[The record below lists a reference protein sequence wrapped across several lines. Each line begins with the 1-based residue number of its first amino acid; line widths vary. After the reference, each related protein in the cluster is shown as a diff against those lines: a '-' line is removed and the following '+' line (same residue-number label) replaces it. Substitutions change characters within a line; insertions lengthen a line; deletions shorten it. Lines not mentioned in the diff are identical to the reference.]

1 MSDPH
6 HAPDHEPD
14 PVPGPMPGP
23 AALHAA
29 GLGRQFP
36 GRRALRDCDVELPPG
51 RVTALVGPNGA
62 GKSTLLQLA
71 AGLLR
76 PTTGRIRVFGHA
88 PGTAEAR
95 RRTAFLAQDKPLHAR
110 FTVAETLRLGRELNP
125 RQWDQAAAERLVRGG
140 DVPFGARIGSLSG
153 GSRTRVA
160 LALVLGKRA
169 DLLLLDEPLA
179 DLDPLARHEI
189 MGLLMAEAAERGT
202 SIVLSSHVLAELED
216 VCDHVLLL
224 KDGAVRLAGDV
235 DALREGHTRLTGRAD
250 PMERDGLP
258 RGFDRSAVVHA
269 AVGGRQV
276 TVLVRNGSADPA
288 AAAPR
293 PARTAPDRAGSVPPV
308 AADERWIAETPSL
321 EALLL
326 AHLRSPDPV
335 ADTSAKEAAA

>member
-1 MSDPH
+1 MW
-6 HAPDHEPD
+6 
-14 PVPGPMPGP
+14 G
-23 AALHAA
+23 
-29 GLGRQFP
+29 
-36 GRRALRDCDVELPPG
+36 CDVELPPG

-76 PTTGRIRVFGHA
+76 PTAGRVRVFGHA

-95 RRTAFLAQDKPLHAR
+95 RRTAFLAQEKPLHAR

-125 RQWDQAAAERLVRGG
+125 GRWDQAAAERLVRGG
-140 DVPFGARIGSLSG
+140 KIPFDARIGSLSG

-179 DLDPLARHEI
+179 DLDPLARHEV

-202 SIVLSSHVLAELED
+202 GIVMSTHVLAELED

-224 KDGAVRLAGDV
+224 RDGTVRLAGDIQ
-235 DALREGHTRLTGRAD
+235 DLREGHIRLTGRAD

-258 RGFDRSAVVHA
+258 RAFDRSTVVHA
-269 AVGGRQV
+269 AVAGRQV
-276 TVLVRNGSADPA
+276 TALVRRPPAGPNTTGSA
-288 AAAPR
+288 
-293 PARTAPDRAGSVPPV
+293 PDG
-308 AADERWIAETPSL
+308 RWIAETPSL

-326 AHLRSPDPV
+326 AHLHTPEPD
-335 ADTSAKEAAA
+335 ADTPAKEAAA

>member
-1 MSDPH
+1 MSDPQ
-6 HAPDHEPD
+6 HAPDHL
-14 PVPGPMPGP
+14 PGATP
-23 AALHAA
+23 ASAPALRAA
-29 GLGRQFP
+29 GLGREFP
-36 GRRALRDCDVELPPG
+36 GRRALKACDVELPPG

-76 PTTGRIRVFGHA
+76 PTSGYLRVFGHA

-95 RRTAFLAQDKPLHAR
+95 RRTAFLAQEKPLHAR

-125 RQWDQAAAERLVRGG
+125 GRWDAAAAERLVRSG
-140 DVPFGARIGSLSG
+140 DVPLTARIGSLSG

-179 DLDPLARHEI
+179 DLDPLARHEV

-202 SIVLSSHVLAELED
+202 GIVMSTHVLAELED
-216 VCDHVLLL
+216 VCDHVVLL
-224 KDGAVRLAGDV
+224 KGGAVRLAGDV
-235 DALREGHTRLTGRAD
+235 QELCETHTRLTGRAD

-258 RGFDRSAVVHA
+258 RAFDRSAVVHC

-276 TVLVRNGSADPA
+276 TVLVRNAPAGPAPASGGAAVPAGAD
-288 AAAPR
+288 
-293 PARTAPDRAGSVPPV
+293 GH
-308 AADERWIAETPSL
+308 WIAETPSL
-321 EALLL
+321 ETLLL
-326 AHLRSPDPV
+326 AHLRTPKSE
-335 ADTSAKEAAA
+335 ADAPAKEAAA

>member
-1 MSDPH
+1 M
-6 HAPDHEPD
+6 
-14 PVPGPMPGP
+14 
-23 AALHAA
+23 
-29 GLGRQFP
+29 
-36 GRRALRDCDVELPPG
+36 RACDIELPPG

-95 RRTAFLAQDKPLHAR
+95 RRTAYLAQEKPLHAR
-110 FTVAETLRLGRELNP
+110 FTVDETLRLGRELNP

-140 DVPFGARIGSLSG
+140 DIPFGARVGSLSG

-179 DLDPLARHEI
+179 DLDPLARHEVT
-189 MGLLMAEAAERGT
+189 GLLMAEAAERGT
-202 SIVLSSHVLAELED
+202 GIVMSSHVLAELED
-216 VCDHVLLL
+216 SCDHVLLL
-224 KDGAVRLAGDV
+224 DRGTVRLAGDV
-235 DALREGHTRLTGRAD
+235 HELREAHTWLTGRAD

-258 RGFDRSAVVHA
+258 RDFDRSTVVHA

-276 TVLVRNGSADPA
+276 TALV
-288 AAAPR
+288 
-293 PARTAPDRAGSVPPV
+293 RTAPAPPHAPAEAGGVAPPPGT
-308 AADERWIAETPSL
+308 DGRWIAETPSL
-321 EALLL
+321 ETLLL
-326 AHLRSPDPV
+326 AHLRSPEP
-335 ADTSAKEAAA
+335 APQAPAKEAAA